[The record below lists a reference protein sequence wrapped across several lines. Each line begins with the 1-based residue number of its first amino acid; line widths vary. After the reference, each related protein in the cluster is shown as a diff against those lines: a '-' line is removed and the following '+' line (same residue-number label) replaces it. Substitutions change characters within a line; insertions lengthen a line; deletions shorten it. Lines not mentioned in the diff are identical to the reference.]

1 MQIQVRHEEP
11 GDVAPISNVHDLA
24 FGGPSEGK
32 LVVALRTYGDLVLSL
47 CAELDGDIAGH
58 AAFSRLRVSDGVP
71 GRAVCLAPVG
81 VLPARQS
88 QGIGTALIEEGL
100 RALRQAGET
109 LVFVLGDPDY
119 YGRFGFSADTA
130 RGFDAPW
137 SGDAFQALWLTD
149 PVPQSG
155 GLVHYPVAFSAFE

>member
-1 MQIQVRHEEP
+1 MQVQVRREEAR
-11 GDVAPISNVHDLA
+11 DFAAISNVHDLA
-24 FGGPSEGK
+24 FGNPPEGK
-32 LVVALRTYGDLVLSL
+32 LVESLRASGDLVLAL
-47 CAELDGDIAGH
+47 CAESDGHIVGH
-58 AAFSRLRVSDGVP
+58 AAFSRLHISDGAP
-71 GRAVCLAPVG
+71 DLAVCLAPVG
-81 VLPARQS
+81 VLPVRHS

-119 YGRFGFSADTA
+119 YGRFGFSAAVA

-137 SGDAFQALWLTD
+137 PGDAFQALWLTD

-155 GLVHYPVAFSAFE
+155 GMVHYPLAFRAFE